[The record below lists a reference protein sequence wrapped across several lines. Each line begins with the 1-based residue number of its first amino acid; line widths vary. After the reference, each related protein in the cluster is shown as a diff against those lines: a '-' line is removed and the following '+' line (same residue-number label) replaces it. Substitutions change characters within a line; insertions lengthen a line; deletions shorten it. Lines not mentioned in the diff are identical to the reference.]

1 MHINYFIVVKRQEKK
16 IVCNKNKQEKKSYA
30 TISISRKNP
39 IKR

>member
-1 MHINYFIVVKRQEKK
+1 MHINYFIVVKRQEK
-16 IVCNKNKQEKKSYA
+16 NRMQQKQTRKKSYA